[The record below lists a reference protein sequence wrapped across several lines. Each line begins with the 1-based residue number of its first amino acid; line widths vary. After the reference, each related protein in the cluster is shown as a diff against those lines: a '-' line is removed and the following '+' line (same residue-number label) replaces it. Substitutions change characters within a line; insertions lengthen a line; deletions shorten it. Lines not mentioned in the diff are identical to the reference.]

1 MMLSFRVVFCQL
13 DVSFTKTP
21 YLTMTTLLM
30 ELMEFQYN
38 TPHQERE
45 NILLK
50 TFKDRFILDNLPL
63 LNELLHLKV
72 CSSVIPSSTVQL
84 RHTNSTYLQLAVKK
98 QHTDLD
104 QKARIKLMNK
114 LLFSIVAEVNSCTVH
129 ASTY

>member
-72 CSSVIPSSTVQL
+72 CSSVIPSSTMQ
-84 RHTNSTYLQLAVKK
+84 
-98 QHTDLD
+98 
-104 QKARIKLMNK
+104 
-114 LLFSIVAEVNSCTVH
+114 
-129 ASTY
+129 

>member
-1 MMLSFRVVFCQL
+1 MFCQL

-50 TFKDRFILDNLPL
+50 TLKDQLILNNLPL
-63 LNELLHLKV
+63 LNELLHLK
-72 CSSVIPSSTVQL
+72 
-84 RHTNSTYLQLAVKK
+84 
-98 QHTDLD
+98 
-104 QKARIKLMNK
+104 ARKI
-114 LLFSIVAEVNSCTVH
+114 SP
-129 ASTY
+129 

>member
-72 CSSVIPSSTVQL
+72 CSSVIPSSTVQ
-84 RHTNSTYLQLAVKK
+84 
-98 QHTDLD
+98 
-104 QKARIKLMNK
+104 
-114 LLFSIVAEVNSCTVH
+114 
-129 ASTY
+129 

>member
-1 MMLSFRVVFCQL
+1 MFCQL

-50 TFKDRFILDNLPL
+50 TFKDQFILNNLPL
-63 LNELLHLKV
+63 LNELLHLK
-72 CSSVIPSSTVQL
+72 
-84 RHTNSTYLQLAVKK
+84 
-98 QHTDLD
+98 
-104 QKARIKLMNK
+104 ARKL
-114 LLFSIVAEVNSCTVH
+114 SP
-129 ASTY
+129 